1 MKTKSLDSLSP
12 DELSKRI
19 DAMTDFL
26 ESTQNPT
33 VRDDAMKSIELLREA
48 RDRVEAR
55 QGGNASNEPEDEEWT

>member
-12 DELSKRI
+12 EELSKRI

-33 VRDDAMKSIELLREA
+33 VRDDAMKSRELLREA
-48 RDRVEAR
+48 RR
-55 QGGNASNEPEDEEWT
+55 QRKLLNKGDEEWT